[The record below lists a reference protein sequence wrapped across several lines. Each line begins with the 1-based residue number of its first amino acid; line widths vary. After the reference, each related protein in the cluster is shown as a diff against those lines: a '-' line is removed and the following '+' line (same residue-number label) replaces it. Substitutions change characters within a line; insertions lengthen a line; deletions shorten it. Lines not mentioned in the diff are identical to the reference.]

1 MYEAAVLGTMLLM
14 VVSAADYIR
23 RAWIRETRPALAT
36 WILLTIMISLTWWM
50 YWQSPHRSWTGN
62 IGVNAAVINCASILV
77 GVLAANLRYRT
88 LLVAFDEV
96 QKWCLV
102 GGLGIVAFWSI
113 TDQPFTSYVLM
124 QCLALVAYIAT
135 VKRLWRATQS
145 TEPMFFW
152 VATVLAN
159 LCAIYPAW
167 VKHDLFAWIYLAR
180 AVPSTM
186 LVIYL
191 IARIK
196 KKMLPTTV

>member
-1 MYEAAVLGTMLLM
+1 MSVARG
-14 VVSAADYIR
+14 
-23 RAWIRETRPALAT
+23 IRENRPALAT

-50 YWQSPHRSWTGN
+50 YWQSPRRSWTGN
-62 IGVNAAVINCASILV
+62 IGVNAAMINYAGILI
-77 GVLAANLRYRT
+77 GVLAANIRYHT
-88 LLVAFDEV
+88 LLVAFDAV
-96 QKWCLV
+96 QKWCLARV
-102 GGLGIVAFWSI
+102 GIVMFWSI
-113 TDQPFTSYVLM
+113 TDQPLTSYVLM
-124 QCLALVAYIAT
+124 QCLALIAYVAT
-135 VKRLWRATQS
+135 VKRLWRASQS

-152 VATVLAN
+152 VATILAN

-196 KKMLPTTV
+196 KKMLLTTV